1 MSESELIGGIYP
13 KERRDDAPDFVI
25 GKFSIRIDQFRDWM
39 KDHLAANPDEEWI
52 NVDMNMSK
60 GGKPYAVLNTWKPEQ
75 KMPDRKPEP
84 EQPDY
89 PDDGDLPF

>member
-13 KERRDDAPDFVI
+13 RERNENAPDFVI

-39 KDHLAANPDEEWI
+39 KDHLAANPGEEWI

-75 KMPDRKPEP
+75 KSEPASDPAP
-84 EQPDY
+84 EQP
-89 PDDGDLPF
+89 PVDDDLPF